1 MNQESKRLKSA
12 DVIIIG
18 GGIVGSSIAY
28 HLTEA
33 GCRSVIVLEREA
45 HQGKGS
51 TGKSMGGVRAQ
62 FTTPVNIQ
70 MSLYSIPFFAR
81 FEEVL
86 GYPSGYKPQG
96 YLFVATEERHMNYL
110 RTNYEKQ
117 STLGLKS
124 VQLLARDDV
133 TRLAPEIRSDDIIG
147 GSFCATDGFVDPYSV
162 MTGFMQK
169 AIERGVE
176 LMRETEA
183 TGIRRDARGVC
194 GVETT
199 RGPLAGRVVVNA
211 AGPWAGLLAKLA
223 GVDLPIEP
231 LRRMLVPTE
240 PFDKV
245 SQKSPMVIDLA
256 TGFHYRPEGLGL
268 LMAWAHP
275 DEKPGFN
282 TNFDPAFIEK
292 ILIRGVK
299 RLPCLEEAE
308 VNPRRAWAGLYAMT
322 PDHHSV
328 LGPVQEL
335 PGFFVANGF
344 SGHGVMHSPATG
356 RILADLILTGSTDIV
371 DAHLL
376 GLDRFSS
383 GRLLEETA
391 VL

>member
-1 MNQESKRLKSA
+1 MKSA

-18 GGIVGSSIAY
+18 SGIVGSSIAW

-62 FTTPVNIQ
+62 FATPVNIQ

-86 GYPSGYKPQG
+86 GHPSGYQGQG
-96 YLFVATEERHMNYL
+96 YLFIATEERHMAYL
-110 RTNYEKQ
+110 RANYQRQVE
-117 STLGLKS
+117 LGLKTAE
-124 VQLLARDDV
+124 LLRPADV
-133 TRLAPEIRSDDIIG
+133 SHLAPEIRSDDIIG
-147 GSFCATDGFVDPYSV
+147 GSFCATDGFVDPHSV
-162 MTGFMQK
+162 MTGFMQR
-169 AIERGVE
+169 AMERGAE
-176 LMRETEA
+176 LLFETEA
-183 TGIRRDARGVC
+183 AGVRRDGQGVS
-194 GVETT
+194 GVETS
-199 RGPLAGRVVVNA
+199 RGFVAGRVVVNA
-211 AGPWAGLLAKLA
+211 AGPWAGLVGRRA

-245 SQKSPMVIDLA
+245 SQKSPMVVDLS
-256 TGFHYRPEGLGL
+256 TGFHYRPEGRGI
-268 LMAWAHP
+268 LMAWQDP
-275 DEKPGFN
+275 DETPGFK

-292 ILIRGVK
+292 ILSRGVK

-328 LGPVQEL
+328 LGAVPDL

-356 RILADLILTGSTDIV
+356 RILADLILKGATGIV
-371 DAHLL
+371 DARLL
-376 GLDRFSS
+376 GIDRFAQ

>member
-1 MNQESKRLKSA
+1 MERVKSA

-18 GGIVGSSIAY
+18 SGIVGSSIAW

-62 FTTPVNIQ
+62 FATPVNIQ

-86 GYPSGYKPQG
+86 GHPSGYQGQG
-96 YLFVATEERHMNYL
+96 YLFIATEERHMAYL
-110 RTNYEKQ
+110 RANYQRQVE
-117 STLGLKS
+117 LGLKS
-124 VQLLARDDV
+124 VELLRPADV
-133 TRLAPEIRSDDIIG
+133 SRLAPEIRSDDIIG
-147 GSFCATDGFVDPYSV
+147 GSFCATDGFVDPHSV
-162 MTGFMQK
+162 MTGFMQR
-169 AIERGVE
+169 AMERGAE
-176 LMRETEA
+176 LLFETEA
-183 TGIRRDARGVC
+183 AGVRRDSQGVS
-194 GVETT
+194 GVETS
-199 RGPLAGRVVVNA
+199 RGFVAGRVVVNA
-211 AGPWAGLLAKLA
+211 AGPWAGLLARRA

-245 SQKSPMVIDLA
+245 SQKSPMVVDLS
-256 TGFHYRPEGLGL
+256 TGFHYRPEGRGI
-268 LMAWAHP
+268 LMAWQDP
-275 DEKPGFN
+275 DERPGFN

-292 ILIRGVK
+292 ILSRGVK

-328 LGPVQEL
+328 LGAVPDL

-356 RILADLILTGSTDIV
+356 RILADLILKGATDIA
-371 DAHLL
+371 DARQL
-376 GLDRFSS
+376 GIDRFAQ

>member
-1 MNQESKRLKSA
+1 MKSA

-18 GGIVGSSIAY
+18 SGIVGSSIAY

-33 GCRSVIVLEREA
+33 GCRNVIVLEREA

-62 FTTPVNIQ
+62 FATPVNIQ
-70 MSLYSIPFFAR
+70 MSLYSIPFFSR
-81 FEEVL
+81 FEEVV
-86 GYPSGYKPQG
+86 GFPSGYKPQG
-96 YLFVATEERHMNYL
+96 YLFVATEERHMAYL
-110 RTNYEKQ
+110 RANYQRQVE
-117 STLGLKS
+117 LGLKS
-124 VQLLARDDV
+124 VALVKPEDV

-147 GSFCATDGFVDPYSV
+147 GSFCSTDGFVDPHSV
-162 MTGFMQK
+162 MTGFMER
-169 AIERGVE
+169 AVERGVE
-176 LMRETEA
+176 LLRETEA
-183 TGIRRDARGVC
+183 TGISRDGQGVC
-194 GVETT
+194 GVETAQ
-199 RGPLAGRVVVNA
+199 GFVPGRVVVNA
-211 AGPWAGLLAKLA
+211 AGPWAGLLARCA

-245 SQKSPMVIDLA
+245 SQKSPMVVDLT
-256 TGFHYRPEGLGL
+256 TGFHYRPEGRGI
-268 LMAWAHP
+268 LMAWQDP
-275 DEKPGFN
+275 DETPGFK

-292 ILIRGVK
+292 ILSRGVK

-328 LGPVQEL
+328 LGGVPDL

-356 RILADLILTGSTDIV
+356 RILADLILKGSTDIV
-371 DAHLL
+371 EAPLL
-376 GLDRFSS
+376 GFDRFAK

>member
-1 MNQESKRLKSA
+1 M
-12 DVIIIG
+12 G

-33 GCRSVIVLEREA
+33 GCRSVVVLEREA
-45 HQGKGS
+45 YQGKGS

-62 FTTPVNIQ
+62 FTTAVNIQ

-81 FEEVL
+81 FDEVI
-86 GYPSGYKPQG
+86 GHPSGYKPQG
-96 YLFVATEERHMNYL
+96 YLFVATEERHMEYL
-110 RTNYEKQ
+110 RANYELQLK
-117 STLGLKS
+117 LGLRS
-124 VQLLARDDV
+124 VQLVARDDIA
-133 TRLAPEIRSDDIIG
+133 RLAPEIETRDVIG

-169 AIERGVE
+169 ALERGAE

-183 TGIRRDARGVC
+183 TGIRRDASGIS
-194 GVETT
+194 GVETN
-199 RGPLAGRVVVNA
+199 RGFIAGRVVVNA
-211 AGPWAGLLAKLA
+211 AGPWAGLLAQRA
-223 GVDLPIEP
+223 GIHLPIEP

-245 SQKSPMVIDLA
+245 SQKSPMVIDMA
-256 TGFHYRPEGLGL
+256 TGFHYRPEGLGI
-268 LMAWAHP
+268 LMAWNDP
-275 DEKPGFN
+275 NETPGFK

-292 ILIRGVK
+292 ILTRGVK
-299 RLPCLEEAE
+299 RLPCLEEAA

-328 LGPVQEL
+328 LGPAPEL
-335 PGFFVANGF
+335 PGFFLANGF

-356 RILADLILTGSTDIV
+356 RIVADLILKGSTDVV
-371 DAHLL
+371 DSRKL
-376 GLDRFSS
+376 GIDRFAS

>member
-1 MNQESKRLKSA
+1 LPSA

-18 GGIVGSSIAY
+18 AGIVGSSIAY

-33 GCRSVIVLEREA
+33 NCRNVIVLEREA

-70 MSLYSIPFFAR
+70 MSLYSIPFFSR
-81 FEEVL
+81 FDEVV
-86 GYPSGYKPQG
+86 GFPSGYKSQG
-96 YLFVATEERHMNYL
+96 YLFVATEERHLAYL
-110 RTNYEKQ
+110 SANCHLQTK
-117 STLGLKS
+117 LGLKS
-124 VQLLARDDV
+124 VELLTSTDV
-133 TRLAPEIRSDDIIG
+133 SRLAPEIRSDDILG
-147 GSFCATDGFVDPYSV
+147 GSFCSTDGFVDPYSV
-162 MTGFMQK
+162 MTGFMQR
-169 AIERGVE
+169 AIDRGVQI
-176 LMRETEA
+176 MRETEA
-183 TGIRRDARGVC
+183 TGIQTDERGVR

-199 RGPLAGRVVVNA
+199 RGFIAGRVVVNA
-211 AGPWAGLLAKLA
+211 AGPWAGLFAKRA

-245 SQKSPMVIDLA
+245 SQKSPMVIDMA
-256 TGFHYRPEGLGL
+256 TGFHYRPEGRGI
-268 LMAWAHP
+268 LMAWNDP
-275 DEKPGFN
+275 DETPGFN
-282 TNFDPAFIEK
+282 TNFDPAFIER
-292 ILIRGVK
+292 ILTRGVK

-308 VNPRRAWAGLYAMT
+308 VNPRRAWAGLYSMT

-328 LGPVQEL
+328 LGPVPQL

-356 RILADLILTGSTDIV
+356 RILADLILTGTTSVV
-371 DAHLL
+371 DANLL
-376 GLDRFSS
+376 SLSRFAQ